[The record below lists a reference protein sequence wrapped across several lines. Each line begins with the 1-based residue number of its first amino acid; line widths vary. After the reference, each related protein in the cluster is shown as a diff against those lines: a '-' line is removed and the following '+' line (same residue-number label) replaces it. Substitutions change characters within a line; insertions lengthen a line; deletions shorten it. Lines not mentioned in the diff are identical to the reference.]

1 MNRSMTSTLSHVSHL
16 SHLWRLWRAA
26 ALALAAGLCTAA
38 WADDEA
44 SLRSGAM
51 WQWAFSIPTPVNPM
65 IDATGQNC
73 MVGQSGSTWFL
84 PSALGGGNAAR
95 SCTVPEGVKLVVAVG
110 GALYVNT
117 PGTCG
122 DPPAALSAADM
133 RAAISG
139 FVDSFTQ
146 VSATLNGVP
155 LRSVRRVRSK
165 VYPVALPA
173 DNVFGNFCPAPGV
186 PAGVYRTLD
195 DGYVVEIEHL
205 RPGTHTLSAGAS
217 NGSTF
222 STNVVYT
229 ITVVPRGKP

>member
-1 MNRSMTSTLSHVSHL
+1 MNRSKTSPLSRL
-16 SHLWRLWRAA
+16 SRAA
-26 ALALAAGLCTAA
+26 ALAIAAGLCSAA

-73 MVGQSGSTWFL
+73 MVGQNGSTWFL
-84 PSALGGGNAAR
+84 PSALGGGLAAR

-110 GALYVNT
+110 GAVYTNT
-117 PGTCG
+117 PGLCG
-122 DPPAALSAADM
+122 DPPTPLSAADM

-146 VSATLNGVP
+146 VSVTLNGAPV
-155 LRSVRRVRSK
+155 RSVRRVRSK

-173 DNVFGNFCPAPGV
+173 NNVFGLFCPAPGI
-186 PAGVYRTLD
+186 PAGLYRTLD
-195 DGYVVEIEHL
+195 DGYVAEIEHL
-205 RPGTHTLSAGAS
+205 KVGTHTLSAGAS
-217 NGSTF
+217 NGGSFT
-222 STNVVYT
+222 TNVVYT
-229 ITVVPRGKP
+229 ITVVPREKH